1 MSSPLP
7 GSPMCGGNLVR
18 FLTIS
23 VVTLAL
29 PTLCAAVYV
38 RRRLKPGA
46 VPPGM
51 TTRRRREHRLGTR
64 GRGRDGRRRRRS
76 AGGRDGGG
84 SDLDGGGA
92 ASDDYGDANSGTDAD
107 EEGWS
112 DTGELV
118 QNVSASSPEERR
130 QMYAWMVLVMSA
142 LPLQALWLAVLG
154 KGSGGGHD
162 LEVGV
167 GTGNGGGVW
176 TGTSTRQMMLS
187 RAAGGGAS
195 LLLGIVMLGQLIYL
209 GREMNVQVRARAEEV
224 LEVSTPFHG
233 RTGKLAPPLPFRVH
247 TRTRLSSP
255 ATLSHPHH

>member
-1 MSSPLP
+1 
-7 GSPMCGGNLVR
+7 MCGGNLVR

-154 KGSGGGHD
+154 KRSF
-162 LEVGV
+162 
-167 GTGNGGGVW
+167 
-176 TGTSTRQMMLS
+176 
-187 RAAGGGAS
+187 
-195 LLLGIVMLGQLIYL
+195 LLLELSAYGTCLSPSTTTFSTHTFFFSFVTGSSFSTHSPFTHSALG
-209 GREMNVQVRARAEEV
+209 GRGVACEHRY
-224 LEVSTPFHG
+224 
-233 RTGKLAPPLPFRVH
+233 
-247 TRTRLSSP
+247 
-255 ATLSHPHH
+255 